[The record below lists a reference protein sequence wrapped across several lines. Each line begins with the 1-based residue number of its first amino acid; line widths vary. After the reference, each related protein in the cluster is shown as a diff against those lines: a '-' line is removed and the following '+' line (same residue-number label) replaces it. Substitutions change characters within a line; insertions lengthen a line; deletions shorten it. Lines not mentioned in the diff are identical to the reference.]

1 MGEQMEVDDSGPVGN
16 RPLPGSCI
24 MGGLSIRNLVVYT
37 IESMAIG
44 LGHRLPPKN
53 RVSVVGFGP
62 GNRTRR
68 FTSFESLAPHHVIA
82 TQQSFAFRGRLVER
96 VARKESRS
104 LFFLIEK
111 EEE

>member
-44 LGHRLPPKN
+44 LGHRLPPKKTG
-53 RVSVVGFGP
+53 S
-62 GNRTRR
+62 
-68 FTSFESLAPHHVIA
+68 
-82 TQQSFAFRGRLVER
+82 RL
-96 VARKESRS
+96 SRS
-104 LFFLIEK
+104 SDSDPGTEPDGSPCRS
-111 EEE
+111 EEHTSELQSLV